1 MDNKFATLWISA
13 ACVIMFILQ
22 LVIPSFTDAL
32 VLNQSSWMQ
41 PWRFVSSIFLHGGV
55 SHIVFNLFALILF
68 GLILEKIIGS
78 KKFLILY
85 FASGI
90 IANLIAVNF
99 YSSSLGASGAI
110 YGILGCL
117 AVLRPK
123 MAVWVY
129 NMPMPMFVAAIVWVL
144 AGVFGIFNPSEV
156 GDIAHLSGIAVGFL
170 FGLWLRV
177 GSGKKEKKIV
187 RNYNG
192 LKVTFDEDS
201 MRNWEDRNLR

>member
-1 MDNKFATLWISA
+1 MGDKFAPLWISA
-13 ACVIMFILQ
+13 ICVLMFVLQ
-22 LVIPSFTDAL
+22 RVIPGFTDAL
-32 VLNQSSWMQ
+32 VLNQSSLMQ

-55 SHIVFNLFALILF
+55 SHIVFNLFALLLF
-68 GLILEKIIGS
+68 GLILEKLIGS
-78 KKFLILY
+78 RKFLVLY

-117 AVLRPK
+117 AVLRPR
-123 MAVWVY
+123 MVVWVY
-129 NMPMPMFVAAIVWVL
+129 NLPMPMFVAAVVWVL
-144 AGVFGIFNPSEV
+144 AGVFGIFAPSNV

-177 GSGKKEKKIV
+177 RRKEKKVV
-187 RNYNG
+187 RNYGG
-192 LKVTFDEDS
+192 LKVSIDES
-201 MRNWEDRNLR
+201 SARNWEDSWMR

>member
-1 MDNKFATLWISA
+1 MSENKFAALWISA
-13 ACVIMFILQ
+13 VCVLMFVLQ
-22 LVIPSFTDAL
+22 LVIPGFTDAL

-41 PWRFVSSIFLHGGV
+41 PWRFVSSIFLHGGL
-55 SHIVFNLFALILF
+55 SHVVFNLFALILF
-68 GLILEKIIGS
+68 GLILEKLIGS
-78 KKFLILY
+78 RKFLVLY

-123 MAVWVY
+123 MTVWVY

-144 AGVFGIFNPSEV
+144 AGVLGIFTPSNV
-156 GDIAHLSGIAVGFL
+156 GDIAHLSGIFVGFL
-170 FGLWLRV
+170 FGLFLRV
-177 GSGKKEKKIV
+177 GSKEGKVV
-187 RNYNG
+187 RNYGG
-192 LKVTFDEDS
+192 LKVTFDENS
-201 MRNWEDRNLR
+201 MRNWEDRFMR